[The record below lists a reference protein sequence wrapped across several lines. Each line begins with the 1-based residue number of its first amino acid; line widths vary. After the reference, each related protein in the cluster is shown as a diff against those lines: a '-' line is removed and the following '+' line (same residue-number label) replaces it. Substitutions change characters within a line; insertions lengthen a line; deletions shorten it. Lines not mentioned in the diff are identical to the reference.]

1 MAKKKKQIKL
11 PEGLITSL
19 FMVVLGILFLVMKSG
34 VIGLAVTILGIA
46 LLVSAVLDFLNKD
59 ITTCIVKAVIGVC
72 VLVFGHLFV
81 DVAVIIVAA
90 VVLVY
95 GVLELFKLIKAKTKD
110 LVCYVEP
117 AIIVVIALALLVSK
131 WLVFDW
137 LFIIIGV
144 LFLAKGGLG
153 VWNELKK

>member
-1 MAKKKKQIKL
+1 MAKKKWKI

-19 FMVVLGILFLVMKSG
+19 FMLALGILFLIMKSG
-34 VIGLAVTILGIA
+34 VIGLAVTILGVA

-59 ITTCIVKAVIGVC
+59 TATCIVKAIIGVC

-81 DVAVIIVAA
+81 DVAVIVVAA

-95 GVLELFKLIKAKTKD
+95 GVLELYELIKAKKKD
-110 LVCYVEP
+110 AACYIKPVV
-117 AIIVVIALALLVSK
+117 IVVIAAALLISK

-144 LFLAKGGLG
+144 LFLIEGGLG
-153 VWNELKK
+153 VWDELKK

>member
-1 MAKKKKQIKL
+1 MAKKKWKI

-19 FMVVLGILFLVMKSG
+19 FMVALGILFLIMKSG

-59 ITTCIVKAVIGVC
+59 ITTCIVKAIIGVC

-81 DVAVIIVAA
+81 DVAVIVVAA

-95 GVLELFKLIKAKTKD
+95 GVLELFELIKAKKKD
-110 LVCYVEP
+110 VACYIKP
-117 AIIVVIALALLVSK
+117 AVIVVIAAALLISK

-137 LFIIIGV
+137 LFIVIGV
-144 LFLAKGGLG
+144 LFLVEGGLG

>member
-1 MAKKKKQIKL
+1 MAKKKQLKL

-19 FMVVLGILFLVMKSG
+19 FMVALGILFLIMKGG
-34 VIGLAVTILGIA
+34 VIGLAVTILGVA
-46 LLVSAVLDFLNKD
+46 LLVSAVMDFLNKD
-59 ITTCIVKAVIGVC
+59 ITTCIVKAIIGVC

-95 GVLELFKLIKAKTKD
+95 GALELFELIKAKKKD
-110 LVCYVEP
+110 VACYVKP
-117 AIIVVIALALLVSK
+117 VVIVVIAAALLISK

-144 LFLAKGGLG
+144 LFLVEGALG

>member
-1 MAKKKKQIKL
+1 MAKKKWKI

-19 FMVVLGILFLVMKSG
+19 FMVALGILFLIMKSG

-59 ITTCIVKAVIGVC
+59 ITTCIVKAIIGVC

-81 DVAVIIVAA
+81 DVAVIVVAA

-95 GVLELFKLIKAKTKD
+95 GVLELFELIKVKKKD
-110 LVCYVEP
+110 VACYIKP
-117 AIIVVIALALLVSK
+117 AVIVVIAAALLISK

-137 LFIIIGV
+137 LFIVIGV
-144 LFLAKGGLG
+144 LFLVEGGLG

>member
-1 MAKKKKQIKL
+1 M
-11 PEGLITSL
+11 
-19 FMVVLGILFLVMKSG
+19 
-34 VIGLAVTILGIA
+34 
-46 LLVSAVLDFLNKD
+46 SAVLDFLNKD
-59 ITTCIVKAVIGVC
+59 ITTCIVKAIIGVC

-95 GVLELFKLIKAKTKD
+95 GVLELFKLVKAKKKD

-117 AIIVVIALALLVSK
+117 AVIVVIALALLVSK